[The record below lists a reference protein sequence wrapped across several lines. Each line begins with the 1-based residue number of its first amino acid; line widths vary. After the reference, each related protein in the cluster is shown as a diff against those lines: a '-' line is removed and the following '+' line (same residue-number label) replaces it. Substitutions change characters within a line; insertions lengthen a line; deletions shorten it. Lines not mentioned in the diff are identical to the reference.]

1 MAFDHGFTS
10 DRHTMI
16 FGASG
21 VGDSHSAPPAKS
33 KTQGFGQARDGT
45 LQSAVGYHLSINDT
59 TIGFH
64 SFNSC
69 KCRPSSLH
77 DKLYCVRLSKNGAA
91 DGSPPSSPQYL
102 SPRRQVCLIRAQI
115 FWQRQDIKLD
125 RHHSQ
130 DHWQRH
136 TKLQVQKLGSR
147 A

>member
-1 MAFDHGFTS
+1 MAFDHGFIS

-45 LQSAVGYHLSINDT
+45 LQSAVGYHCPSTTPQSAFTSITPANVVLQVYMP
-59 TIGFH
+59 
-64 SFNSC
+64 SC
-69 KCRPSSLH
+69 S
-77 DKLYCVRLSKNGAA
+77 CVRLSKNGAA
-91 DGSPPSSPQYL
+91 NGYPPSCPQYL
-102 SPRRQVCLIRAQI
+102 SPRRQVCLLRAQI

-136 TKLQVQKLGSR
+136 TKLQVQKLDSR